1 MLTAHRTLIARTLKK
16 IARPSI
22 RTPHVDQV
30 GRGTGVVRVVGV
42 CHPFLWYGI
51 LASLHVYLTC
61 RQTSEHTSDAHG
73 HGTRGE
79 RTTKGQ
85 RTEGRGQRT
94 EGNSATGPLG
104 PVARL
109 PRPVASSTQNTT
121 AARITTT
128 GSVTT
133 ATLFSKRND
142 RQHVPANKAT
152 PWKFSVGAMILSDP
166 CTLSNFDSFPVP
178 AVSNASVAIL
188 VLPQG

>member
-1 MLTAHRTLIARTLKK
+1 MDTGRAENEPRKDRGQRTEDR
-16 IARPSI
+16 
-22 RTPHVDQV
+22 
-30 GRGTGVVRVVGV
+30 
-42 CHPFLWYGI
+42 
-51 LASLHVYLTC
+51 
-61 RQTSEHTSDAHG
+61 
-73 HGTRGE
+73 
-79 RTTKGQ
+79 GQ
-85 RTEGRGQRT
+85 RTEGRGRHL
-94 EGNSATGPLG
+94 ATGPLG
-104 PVARL
+104 PVARLPRL

-188 VLPQG
+188 VLNQG

>member
-1 MLTAHRTLIARTLKK
+1 MDT
-16 IARPSI
+16 
-22 RTPHVDQV
+22 
-30 GRGTGVVRVVGV
+30 GRAENEPRKD
-42 CHPFLWYGI
+42 
-51 LASLHVYLTC
+51 
-61 RQTSEHTSDAHG
+61 R
-73 HGTRGE
+73 
-79 RTTKGQ
+79 GQ
-85 RTEGRGQRT
+85 RTEGRGRHL
-94 EGNSATGPLG
+94 ATGPLG

-121 AARITTT
+121 ARITTT